1 MEAEFD
7 DTMDP
12 ELDDQFALTPEERA
26 WIYAP
31 LRCIIYLYACATT
44 GVPIYVGQTLQE
56 LRDRDRQH
64 LNRKGSEHSFDR
76 IYTHDTKGQF
86 TLQTLETNEFPTG
99 ADAEA
104 DAWMDEREA
113 YWIAHH
119 GTYDPTGCR
128 GRNQTPGGQKG
139 AATACRLA
147 QRRAACIKWRTEYM
161 PTFRAWHAQHGT
173 LRHIPDRG
181 HPTLGYL
188 VKSIRAGKTA
198 VPDTCRAELEAMGF
212 VWCVQ
217 QAKWELDYMP
227 AFREWHAEHETLR
240 DIPAKGHPTLG
251 SLVDDIRTGNTA
263 VPDACRAELDAMG
276 FVWCVQQARWE
287 LDYMPAFRAWHAEHK
302 TLRDIPDRGHPT
314 LKYLVKDI
322 RTWHSSDGEA
332 GSAVPDA
339 YRAELDAMGFLWS
352 KTNLAQHIRGRL
364 RRVAQQMAQTLDVA
378 DYQVVAAVSNLY
390 GSGAIGAASASL
402 EALAAR
408 YARDRETLS
417 RL

>member
-217 QAKWELDYMP
+217 QA
-227 AFREWHAEHETLR
+227 
-240 DIPAKGHPTLG
+240 
-251 SLVDDIRTGNTA
+251 
-263 VPDACRAELDAMG
+263 
-276 FVWCVQQARWE
+276 RWE

-378 DYQVVAAVSNLY
+378 DYQEVAAVSELY
-390 GSGAIGAASASL
+390 GSGAFGAASASL